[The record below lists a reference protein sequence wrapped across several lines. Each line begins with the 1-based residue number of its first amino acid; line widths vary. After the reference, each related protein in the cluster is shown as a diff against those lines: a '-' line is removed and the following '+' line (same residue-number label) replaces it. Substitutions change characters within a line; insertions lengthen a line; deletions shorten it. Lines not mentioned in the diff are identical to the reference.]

1 MNRYIITCIN
11 DFETY
16 SGYTAYAESLFD
28 EDMNNA
34 ADAYAFEI
42 AVGIVPDSFIVTTE
56 GYEYHNMTEE
66 AIRQVVDSIEWEDYY
81 NYKITPYEGTDE
93 EFDKLVLIYDGR
105 LRQRNSD
112 SRVDEGEIEP
122 VQG

>member
-16 SGYTAYAESLFD
+16 SGYAAYAESLFD

-56 GYEYHNMTEE
+56 GYDYHNMTDE
-66 AIRQVVDSIEWEDYY
+66 AIEAVVNNIEWEDYY
-81 NYKITPYEGTDE
+81 NYEIIPYEGTDE
-93 EFDKLVLIYDGR
+93 EFATYTLIYDGR
-105 LRQRNSD
+105 NKEIPSGSGWIEEQD
-112 SRVDEGEIEP
+112 STN
-122 VQG
+122 

>member
-11 DFETY
+11 DFETQ
-16 SGYTAYAESLFD
+16 SGYAAYAESLFD

-81 NYKITPYEGTDE
+81 NYKNTPNQGTE
-93 EFDKLVLIYDGR
+93 QEFDKRILIYD
-105 LRQRNSD
+105 
-112 SRVDEGEIEP
+112 
-122 VQG
+122 

>member
-16 SGYTAYAESLFD
+16 SGYAAYAESLFD

-56 GYEYHNMTEE
+56 GYEYHNMTDE
-66 AIRQVVDSIEWEDYY
+66 AIEAVVNNIEWEDYY
-81 NYKITPYEGTDE
+81 NYEIIPYEGTDE
-93 EFDKLVLIYDGR
+93 EFATYTLIYDGR
-105 LRQRNSD
+105 NKEIPSGSGWAEEQD
-112 SRVDEGEIEP
+112 SAN
-122 VQG
+122 

>member
-11 DFETY
+11 DFETQ
-16 SGYTAYAESLFD
+16 SGYAAYAESLFD

-56 GYEYHNMTEE
+56 GYEYHNMTE
-66 AIRQVVDSIEWEDYY
+66 
-81 NYKITPYEGTDE
+81 
-93 EFDKLVLIYDGR
+93 
-105 LRQRNSD
+105 
-112 SRVDEGEIEP
+112 
-122 VQG
+122 

>member
-16 SGYTAYAESLFD
+16 SGYAAYAESLFD

-66 AIRQVVDSIEWEDYY
+66 AIR
-81 NYKITPYEGTDE
+81 KK
-93 EFDKLVLIYDGR
+93 KLQ
-105 LRQRNSD
+105 LRKQR
-112 SRVDEGEIEP
+112 
-122 VQG
+122 QHQQ

>member
-11 DFETY
+11 DFETQ
-16 SGYTAYAESLFD
+16 SGYAAYAESLFD

-56 GYEYHNMTEE
+56 GYDYHNMTDE
-66 AIRQVVDSIEWEDYY
+66 AIEAVVNNIEWEDYY
-81 NYKITPYEGTDE
+81 NYEIIPYEGTDE
-93 EFDKLVLIYDGR
+93 EFATYTLIYDGR
-105 LRQRNSD
+105 NKEIPSGSGWAEEQD
-112 SRVDEGEIEP
+112 SAN
-122 VQG
+122 

>member
-16 SGYTAYAESLFD
+16 SGYAESLFD

-34 ADAYAFEI
+34 ADAFGI

-93 EFDKLVLIYDGR
+93 NLI
-105 LRQRNSD
+105 NSY
-112 SRVDEGEIEP
+112 
-122 VQG
+122 

>member
-16 SGYTAYAESLFD
+16 SGYAAYAESLFD

-42 AVGIVPDSFIVTTE
+42 AVGIVPDSFIVTT
-56 GYEYHNMTEE
+56 T
-66 AIRQVVDSIEWEDYY
+66 I
-81 NYKITPYEGTDE
+81 
-93 EFDKLVLIYDGR
+93 KLLLMKEQMKNLI
-105 LRQRNSD
+105 NSY
-112 SRVDEGEIEP
+112 
-122 VQG
+122 

>member
-16 SGYTAYAESLFD
+16 SGYAAYAESLFD

-34 ADAYAFEI
+34 ADVYAFEI

-66 AIRQVVDSIEWEDYY
+66 
-81 NYKITPYEGTDE
+81 
-93 EFDKLVLIYDGR
+93 FDKLILIYDGR

>member
-16 SGYTAYAESLFD
+16 SGYAAYAESLFD

-34 ADAYAFEI
+34 ADAYAFKI

-56 GYEYHNMTEE
+56 GYDYHNMTDE
-66 AIRQVVDSIEWEDYY
+66 AIEAVVNNIEWEDYY
-81 NYKITPYEGTDE
+81 NYEIIPYEGTDE
-93 EFDKLVLIYDGR
+93 EFATYTLIYDGR
-105 LRQRNSD
+105 NKEIPSGSGWIEEQD
-112 SRVDEGEIEP
+112 STN
-122 VQG
+122 

>member
-16 SGYTAYAESLFD
+16 SGYAAYAESLFD

-42 AVGIVPDSFIVTTE
+42 QKVMNI
-56 GYEYHNMTEE
+56 
-66 AIRQVVDSIEWEDYY
+66 
-81 NYKITPYEGTDE
+81 IT
-93 EFDKLVLIYDGR
+93 
-105 LRQRNSD
+105 
-112 SRVDEGEIEP
+112 
-122 VQG
+122 